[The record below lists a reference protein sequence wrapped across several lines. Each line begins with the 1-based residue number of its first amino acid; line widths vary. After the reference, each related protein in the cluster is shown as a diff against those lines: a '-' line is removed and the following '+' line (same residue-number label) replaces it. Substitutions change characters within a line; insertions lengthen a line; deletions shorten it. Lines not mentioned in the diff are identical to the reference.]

1 MKKIVAIIAILI
13 VISGVVFA
21 FRNDLLDFF
30 SKVSLR
36 LPTIEKKV
44 TDFIENEIQ
53 KQVLTPPPLRYQQ
66 DDSEAVLTR
75 AGVIQQ
81 TNAQRAKYNLPPL
94 KENQELDYSAQLK
107 VDDMFKNQYFAHE
120 SPSGIGVT
128 DLAGEAGYDFL
139 AIGENLAL
147 GNFKN
152 DEVLVQAWMV
162 SPGHRE
168 NILNSNY
175 QEIGVSVKKATFEG
189 KTTWL
194 AVQYFGLSVSACPK
208 PNETTKT
215 TIDTN
220 ENRIKQLQNTIDAL
234 RVEIQNIRPK
244 HGSSYQQKID
254 QYNDLVSQ
262 YNNLLEGTKSLIIKY
277 NSEVSLFNNCVAG
290 LKQ

>member
-1 MKKIVAIIAILI
+1 MKKIAAIIAILI

-21 FRNDLLDFF
+21 FRNDLLDFI
-30 SKVSLR
+30 SKVSLQ

-75 AGVIQQ
+75 TGVIQQ
-81 TNAQRAKYNLPPL
+81 TNAQRTKYNLPPL
-94 KENQELDYSAQLK
+94 KENQELDHSAQLK

-128 DLAGEAGYDFL
+128 DLAEETDYDFL

-152 DEVLVQAWMV
+152 DEVLVQAWMD

-175 QEIGVSVKKATFEG
+175 QEIGVSVKKSIFEG

-194 AVQYFGLSVSACPK
+194 AVQHFGLPVSACPK
-208 PNETTKT
+208 PSETTKT

-220 ENRIKQLQNTIDAL
+220 ENQIKELQNTIDAL
-234 RVEIQNIRPK
+234 RIEIQNTRPK

-254 QYNDLVSQ
+254 QYNNLVSQ
-262 YNNLLEGTKSLIIKY
+262 YNNLLEETKSLIVGFNI
-277 NSEVSLFNNCVAG
+277 EVGAFNDCVSG
-290 LKQ
+290 LQ